1 MNKHFTN
8 PSIRSSRG
16 RRNAVSAFTL
26 VALAAVSA
34 CSFTPDYNRP
44 ELPVDK
50 AWPVAQ
56 TAAPADAMPAHEMS
70 WQSFVLDAHLREMID
85 LALANNR
92 DLRVAALNI
101 EQTRAQYQIR
111 RADQFPTIGLA
122 STGLRQPAS
131 DGSGAIANLYTAG
144 LAMPAWEV
152 DFFGRLGSLKEAAL
166 AQYMATDEAR
176 KAAQISLIAAVAN
189 AWLSL
194 QANDDLLA
202 LTQDTMRSR
211 DESLRLVS
219 LRHRYGAASE
229 LDLRLAE
236 SQAAATRAAFAQQQ
250 RLRALDVNAL
260 TLLLGTTPPA
270 RLLTRDHPA
279 QANATSVALF
289 KALPVGLPSDVLLR
303 RPDIQQAEWQL
314 KAANANI
321 GAARAAYLPRIT
333 LTASAGAV
341 SSDLA
346 NLFKNGT
353 GAFTLAPQ
361 VFLPLFDGGRNSA
374 GLDLARAGMAVG
386 VAQYE
391 KSIQT
396 AFREV
401 ADALVTRT
409 TLNEQLAA
417 QEAQVH
423 AESQRTQL
431 TELRFANG
439 IGNSLDVL
447 DAQRALMAA
456 QQALSQLTL
465 AHRQNLV
472 ALYKTLGGGWTDKA
486 NQQ

>member
-1 MNKHFTN
+1 
-8 PSIRSSRG
+8 
-16 RRNAVSAFTL
+16 
-26 VALAAVSA
+26 
-34 CSFTPDYNRP
+34 
-44 ELPVDK
+44 
-50 AWPVAQ
+50 
-56 TAAPADAMPAHEMS
+56 
-70 WQSFVLDAHLREMID
+70 
-85 LALANNR
+85 
-92 DLRVAALNI
+92 
-101 EQTRAQYQIR
+101 
-111 RADQFPTIGLA
+111 
-122 STGLRQPAS
+122 
-131 DGSGAIANLYTAG
+131 
-144 LAMPAWEV
+144 
-152 DFFGRLGSLKEAAL
+152 
-166 AQYMATDEAR
+166 
-176 KAAQISLIAAVAN
+176 
-189 AWLSL
+189 
-194 QANDDLLA
+194 
-202 LTQDTMRSR
+202 
-211 DESLRLVS
+211 
-219 LRHRYGAASE
+219 
-229 LDLRLAE
+229 
-236 SQAAATRAAFAQQQ
+236 
-250 RLRALDVNAL
+250 
-260 TLLLGTTPPA
+260 
-270 RLLTRDHPA
+270 
-279 QANATSVALF
+279 VALF
-289 KALPVGLPSDVLLR
+289 KALPVGLPSEVLLR

-314 KAANANI
+314 KAAYANI

-417 QEAQVH
+417 QEAQVY

-472 ALYKTLGGGWTDKA
+472 ALYKTLGGGWTDKV